1 MPATTKAN
9 EKIRKLFNIS
19 VKSIDEEKRQATFVF
34 SDNSID
40 RYGEIVDQSWDTKNY
55 EKNPIVLWG
64 HDPQAAENAIGT
76 AVELTINDDGKS
88 LMTAQFDDDPHA
100 SLIFNKIKKGI
111 LRTVSAGFIPHTI
124 EYEDD
129 VPVLKD
135 NELLEVSVVAI
146 PANPNAV
153 ALAVKAG
160 EINKKEAAW
169 LMKSMREEAD
179 LIEAQ
184 LSADEAADPDLAAKV
199 AELEQQLQEANDA
212 KAALEAENAE
222 LKEAAAQLE
231 EPTPPANG
239 GDDDQPGAGDDEI
252 DLEAELTDEELEELD
267 VPDDEDT
274 NE

>member
-1 MPATTKAN
+1 MKTKAN
-9 EKIRKLFNIS
+9 EKVRKLFNIS
-19 VKSIDEEKRQATFVF
+19 VKSIDEDKRQATFVF

-64 HDPQAAENAIGT
+64 HNPQDAENAIGS

-124 EYEDD
+124 EYQDD

-135 NELLEVSVVAI
+135 NELLEISVVAI

-153 ALAVKAG
+153 ALAVKSG
-160 EINKKEAAW
+160 EINKKDAAW
-169 LMKSMREEAD
+169 LMKSMRDEAD

-184 LSADEAADPDLAAKV
+184 LSADDDEDLAAKV

-212 KAALEAENAE
+212 KAALETENAE
-222 LKEAAAQLE
+222 LKEAAPNE
-231 EPTPPANG
+231 EELDDSAKD
-239 GDDDQPGAGDDEI
+239 GDDDQSGAEEDDI
-252 DLEAELTDEELEELD
+252 DLDAELTDEEFEELD
-267 VPDDEDT
+267 VPDDEEN